1 MADVISLPDNPIGP
15 ADRERL
21 EAFMGHEIGRGRATR
36 WQWTRNDQGNDV
48 LELYSGGANQA
59 LMFRISRDRERD
71 LFRAH
76 DADGTLVTEGSLDHV
91 MAELDSLLAYMH
103 GERLE

>member
-36 WQWTRNDQGNDV
+36 WHWARDGQGNDR
-48 LELYSGGANQA
+48 LELYSGGADEA
-59 LMFRISRDRERD
+59 LMFRIGRDRERD
-71 LFRAH
+71 VFQAF
-76 DADGTLVTEGSLDHV
+76 DGEGTLLVEGSLDHL
-91 MAELDSLLAYMH
+91 MAELDGLLAHMH
-103 GERLE
+103 GERLD